1 MGERTRVFNAF
12 EVCCGNGSLDSL
24 QTKSLYMG
32 GVFVH
37 LLSSVNIMA
46 TWCTLANQ
54 LLLFQRFDLFLK
66 QACSFA

>member
-32 GVFVH
+32 GICPPAQFCQYYGNLVH
-37 LLSSVNIMA
+37 
-46 TWCTLANQ
+46 
-54 LLLFQRFDLFLK
+54 FG
-66 QACSFA
+66 